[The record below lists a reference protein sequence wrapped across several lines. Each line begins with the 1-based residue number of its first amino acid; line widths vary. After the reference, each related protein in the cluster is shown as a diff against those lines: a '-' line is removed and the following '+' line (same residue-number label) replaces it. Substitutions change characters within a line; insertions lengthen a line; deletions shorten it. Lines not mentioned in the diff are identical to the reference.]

1 VFHPVHTGRDRLG
14 DAPRAMRVRGD
25 RQPGAMGGLTC
36 GPELNRAV
44 LRLVHTE
51 SRRHQPTGRHDLD
64 DVHPGSHPLR
74 HRSSDTVDPV
84 RRTTKKPAVPTRAGD
99 RRPGHQQLRTPR
111 PGTAQTTGE
120 VAGVAQ
126 VTHRR
131 DPRREGPR
139 GIGPHPRQQNL
150 VIHSD
155 HVNQGIALGL
165 ERQMHV
171 RVHQPRQQR
180 ASANSTTSA
189 CGGAAAPDRSTVTM
203 RPPSTSTI
211 TRPRVTATPSNRPC
225 ALNASNRT
233 PRVTDLA
240 DQS

>member
-1 VFHPVHTGRDRLG
+1 MFHPVHTGRDRLG

-25 RQPGAMGGLTC
+25 RQPEATRGLTR
-36 GPELNRAV
+36 GPQLDRAV

-51 SRRHQPTGRHDLD
+51 ARRHQPTGRHDLD

-74 HRSSDTVDPV
+74 HRRSDTVHPV

-111 PGTAQTTGE
+111 PATAHATGE
-120 VAGVAQ
+120 MTGVAQ

-150 VIHSD
+150 VIHPE
-155 HVNQGIALGL
+155 HVNQGMPGGL

-171 RVHQPRQQR
+171 RIHQPRQQR
-180 ASANSTTSA
+180 GISQLDNL
-189 CGGAAAPDRSTVTM
+189 GVRRRRSPGPVHRDYATVLDQHYHPPTCRLHSIEQSL
-203 RPPSTSTI
+203 RPQREQPHPSW
-211 TRPRVTATPSNRPC
+211 
-225 ALNASNRT
+225 
-233 PRVTDLA
+233 
-240 DQS
+240 